1 MKHRYETLDKNH
13 KLVWNLRDIG
23 HTMRHISEGRGSQK
37 RILMFL
43 REFGDITQ
51 RELTERLGIQPG
63 SASEVIGKLETAGF
77 LVRTPSNADRRT
89 MNIVLTEAGKAAAEE
104 AALQRE
110 ARHQQMFSS
119 LSGEEQ
125 DILLG
130 LLEKLNA
137 DWETKYRQNGAE
149 SDCRKGRGHH
159 HHHHE
164 RHKEA

>member
-1 MKHRYETLDKNH
+1 MRDRYETLDRDH

-51 RELTERLGIQPG
+51 SELTQRLQIQPG

-77 LVRTPSNADRRT
+77 LVRTPSNTDRRT
-89 MNIVLTEAGKAAAEE
+89 TNIVLTEAGIAAAEE

-110 ARHQQMFSS
+110 ERHQQMFSC

-125 DILLG
+125 DTLLS

-137 DWETKYRQNGAE
+137 DWETKYRQHSAE

-159 HHHHE
+159 HHK